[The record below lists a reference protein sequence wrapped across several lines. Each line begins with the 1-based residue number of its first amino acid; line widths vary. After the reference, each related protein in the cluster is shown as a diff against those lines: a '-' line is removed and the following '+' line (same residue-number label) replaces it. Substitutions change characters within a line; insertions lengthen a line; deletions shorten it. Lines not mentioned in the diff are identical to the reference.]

1 MLFSVCMAVPLRK
14 GLDGPIQK
22 SCKQNCNQLIIFNE
36 SLILVN
42 VRQLRRLCKQSD
54 ITD

>member
-1 MLFSVCMAVPLRK
+1 MHFSVCMALPLRK
-14 GLDGPIQK
+14 GLGGPVQK
-22 SCKQNCNQLIIFNE
+22 NCKQNCSQLIIFNE

-42 VRQLRRLCKQSD
+42 LRQLRRLCKQLS